1 MDSRITATQ
10 PLQIDDGENIY
21 NVYRED
27 FQNAGSHVIIAD
39 EEFNTIE
46 MMPGNTSL
54 EEVKAFLRGHGKGY
68 REGTRHGEI
77 SLQSKIQKLLG
88 L

>member
-21 NVYRED
+21 NVYREEY
-27 FQNAGSHVIIAD
+27 QNAGSHVIIAD

-46 MMPGNTSL
+46 TMPGNTSL
-54 EEVKAFLRGHGKGY
+54 EEVKAFLRGYGKGY
-68 REGTRHGEI
+68 REGARHGEI
-77 SLQSKIQKLLG
+77 SLQSKIKQLLG

>member
-1 MDSRITATQ
+1 MDSRITNR
-10 PLQIDDGENIY
+10 PLFIPTDISTEF
-21 NVYRED
+21 NVFREESGD
-27 FQNAGSHVIIAD
+27 STIIIVTD
-39 EEFNTIE
+39 EEFNAFTTFPAE
-46 MMPGNTSL
+46 TTL
-54 EEVKAFLRGHGKGY
+54 EVIKAFINGYGKGY